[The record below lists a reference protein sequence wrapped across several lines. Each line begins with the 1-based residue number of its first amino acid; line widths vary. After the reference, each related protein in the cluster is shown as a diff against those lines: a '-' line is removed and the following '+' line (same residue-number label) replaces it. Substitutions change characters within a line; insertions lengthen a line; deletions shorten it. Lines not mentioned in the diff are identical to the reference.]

1 MWRSRLE
8 SVRQFLKTHGRA
20 VKDFD
25 FERGDLVLYRNTRVE
40 KEASRKSKPRYLGPM
55 VVVRRTKGGAY
66 VLAELDGT
74 VSLTRFAA
82 FRIIPYFPRTNIVIP
97 DIIDDRLPTISDDVE
112 HRMMTLEIEADNLG
126 EDSS

>member
-1 MWRSRLE
+1 MDVEVE
-8 SVRQFLKTHGRA
+8 SVRQFLKTHGRS

-74 VSLTRFAA
+74 VSFTRFAV
-82 FRIIPYFPRTNIVIP
+82 F
-97 DIIDDRLPTISDDVE
+97 
-112 HRMMTLEIEADNLG
+112 
-126 EDSS
+126 

>member
-1 MWRSRLE
+1 M
-8 SVRQFLKTHGRA
+8 
-20 VKDFD
+20 KDFD

-74 VSLTRFAA
+74 VSFTRFAA

-112 HRMMTLEIEADNLG
+112 HRMMTPEIEADNSG